1 MSANVREAG
10 KRLRNIFARFDTV
23 AVAVSGGVD
32 SLTLATVAHEVMGPR
47 VTMHHATSPAVPAEA
62 TVRTR
67 ALASDRGWS
76 LDVFDAGEFADPR
89 YRANPVNRCFFCKTN
104 LYGAIAARTRS
115 TILSGTNLD
124 DLGEYRP
131 GLDAARDHEV
141 RHPFVGAGIDKAT
154 VRALSAAC
162 GLGAVAALP
171 SAPCLASRVETGI
184 VIDPSTLAMID
195 AAEIMLRN
203 ALSPGTVRCRVRG
216 AGIVVELDAATL
228 VRLRARGE
236 GEVARA
242 LANLARNHGLADRP
256 IAFAAYRI
264 GSAFLRAPV

>member
-1 MSANVREAG
+1 VPLPRPRAQP
-10 KRLRNIFARFDTV
+10 
-23 AVAVSGGVD
+23 
-32 SLTLATVAHEVMGPR
+32 SL
-47 VTMHHATSPAVPAEA
+47 
-62 TVRTR
+62 
-67 ALASDRGWS
+67 W
-76 LDVFDAGEFADPR
+76 
-89 YRANPVNRCFFCKTN
+89 
-104 LYGAIAARTRS
+104 
-115 TILSGTNLD
+115 GTNLD

-216 AGIVVELDAATL
+216 TGIVVELDAATL
-228 VRLRARGE
+228 TRLRAMGEGE
-236 GEVARA
+236 GEVACA
-242 LANLARNHGLADRP
+242 FANLARNHGLADRP
-256 IAFAAYRI
+256 IAFAAYRV
-264 GSAFLRAPV
+264 GSGFLRAPV